1 MAGPTDT
8 LREAAARHPRWV
20 DAGLAA
26 VVAGVTARG
35 ALRDTGVAAA
45 VWFVLVHLALVWRRR
60 APVTMFWLAYGLA
73 VAASL
78 GGGIRVQGAYPEL
91 QLAVAV
97 YTVARYSSR
106 RRLAVVVVAVAV
118 PATVAFLVVGIQWL
132 PLAFVVSVLAA
143 TALLGITIS
152 TRQAYLAELE
162 ERALRLERERDQQA
176 AIAAAAERAR
186 IARDMHDVVAHN
198 LTVMIALADGA
209 ARSAGS
215 APERAADAM
224 AKVSA
229 TGREAL
235 GEMRRLLGVLQDA
248 SDVGGRSPQP
258 GLDDLE
264 ALVAQVRSAGPRVTL
279 AVEGV
284 PGDWGPGAG
293 LAVYRIVQEALTNTL
308 KHAGPDAVARV
319 RLRYASDGAEVEVT
333 DDGGRR
339 PRAPAAGQERSHGH
353 HGHGLAGMAERAAA
367 YGGSV
372 TAAPSADGPGW
383 GVRASLR
390 FAESVGP

>member
-1 MAGPTDT
+1 MDDAVDR
-8 LREAAARHPRWV
+8 LREVAARHPRWV

-26 VVAGVTARG
+26 VAAGITGPGALAGVDAVAGVCF
-35 ALRDTGVAAA
+35 AA
-45 VWFVLVHLALVWRRR
+45 VHVVLVWRRR
-60 APVTMFWLAYGLA
+60 APVTVFWLAYA
-73 VAASL
+73 FAFAASL
-78 GGGIRVQGAYPEL
+78 GSGIRVQGAYPEL
-91 QLAVAV
+91 ELAIAV

-106 RRLAVVVVAVAV
+106 HRLVFVVAAIAV
-118 PATVAFLVVGIQWL
+118 PTVVAFLVIGPQWL
-132 PLAFVVSVLAA
+132 PLAFVVSLVAA
-143 TALLGITIS
+143 TTLLGITVS

-162 ERALRLERERDQQA
+162 ERAHRLERERDQQA
-176 AIAAAAERAR
+176 TIAAAAERAR
-186 IARDMHDVVAHN
+186 IARDMHDVVAHS

-209 ARSAGS
+209 ARSATG

-248 SDVGGRSPQP
+248 GDSGGRSPQP

-264 ALVAQVRSAGPRVTL
+264 ALVTQVRSAGPRVTL
-279 AVEGV
+279 AVDGV
-284 PGDWGPGAG
+284 PGAWGPGAG

-319 RLRYASDGAEVEVT
+319 RLRYAADGVEIEVT

-339 PRAPAAGQERSHGH
+339 PRAPQPGD
-353 HGHGLAGMAERAAA
+353 GHGLAGMAERAAA
-367 YGGSV
+367 FGGVV
-372 TAAPSADGPGW
+372 TAEPAADGPGW
-383 GVRASLR
+383 RVHARLR
-390 FAESVGP
+390 PAGPA